1 VAEHFDVV
9 IVGAG
14 LSGIGAACHFQRRC
28 PQKSFVLLEGREAT
42 GGTWDLFRY
51 PGIRSDSDMY
61 TLGYGWKPWLGEK
74 AIADGASIL
83 DYVRETARENGIDE
97 KIRFRHKVIGAS
109 WSSERAQWT
118 VEAERGPERE
128 PVRFTCR
135 FLYAA
140 PGYYSYEGGYTPEF
154 TGSDEFA
161 GRVVHPQHWP
171 EDLDYTGKR
180 VVVIGSGATAMTLVP
195 AMAEQ
200 AANVVML
207 QRSPT
212 YVVSVPARDP
222 IAAFFRALFSVK
234 VAYALTR
241 WKNVIVGLL
250 FFHLTRFLPRAAN
263 RALIERA
270 RRDLGPDYDV
280 GRHFTPRYNV
290 WDQRVCLVPDGDLF
304 AAIRAGKVTVVT
316 DHIERFTRDGIRLR
330 SGQELPADVVV
341 TATGLQLLPLG
352 GLALTVDGRR
362 MELNRSLNYKG
373 CMFTG
378 LPNLAYAFGY
388 TNASWTLK
396 ADLTAEYVCNLLNHM
411 DAVGA
416 VRCVPHQPD
425 ASVKEQPWLD
435 FTSGYV
441 QRSLALFPK
450 QGSKRPFRL
459 HQNYALDLFTLRH
472 GLIDDGTLELT
483 PASAAVEPVAAL
495 PSTSEDPAQ

>member
-1 VAEHFDVV
+1 MAEHFDVV

-14 LSGIGAACHFQRRC
+14 ISGIGAACHFQRKC
-28 PQKSFVLLEGREAT
+28 PNKSFVLLEGRDAT

-83 DYVRETARENGIDE
+83 NYVRETARENGIDD

-140 PGYYSYEGGYTPEF
+140 PGYYAYDAGYTPEF
-154 TGSDEFA
+154 AGSDEFA
-161 GRVVHPQHWP
+161 GRIVHPQHWP
-171 EDLDYTGKR
+171 ADLDYAGKR

-195 AMAEQ
+195 EMAKQ
-200 AANVVML
+200 AAEVVML
-207 QRSPT
+207 QRSPS

-222 IAAFFRALFSVK
+222 LAAFFRSIFAEK

-250 FFHLTRFLPRAAN
+250 FFHLTRLMPVLAK
-263 RALIERA
+263 RALVERA
-270 RRDLGPDYDV
+270 RRDLGRGYDV
-280 GRHFTPRYNV
+280 ERHFTPRYNV

-304 AAIRAGKVTVVT
+304 EAIRAGKVTVVT
-316 DHIERFTRDGIRLR
+316 DHIDRFTQDGIRLQ
-330 SGQELPADVVV
+330 SGQELVADVIV
-341 TATGLQLLPLG
+341 TATGLQLQPLG
-352 GLALTVDGRR
+352 GFALTVDGRR
-362 MELNRSLNYKG
+362 MELSQTMNYKG
-373 CMFTG
+373 CMFSD
-378 LPNLAYAFGY
+378 LPNLAWAFGY

-396 ADLTAEYVCNLLNHM
+396 ADLTAEYVCKLLNHM

-416 VRCVPHQPD
+416 VRCVPRRRD
-425 ASVKEQPWLD
+425 RTVEERPWLD
-435 FTSGYV
+435 FS
-441 QRSLALFPK
+441 S
-450 QGSKRPFRL
+450 
-459 HQNYALDLFTLRH
+459 
-472 GLIDDGTLELT
+472 
-483 PASAAVEPVAAL
+483 
-495 PSTSEDPAQ
+495 